1 MSLRAFLFYFF
12 NKMRVIRKVIQALT
26 GSPAA
31 RGVTSDP
38 QPADQPNRWNLALSK
53 GTGHKLGPA
62 VGKGLLPHHTRMAI
76 PGEYWPSAVV
86 LFWPPGSRV
95 RACQAVPLARHRHCH
110 RKSTVNYT
118 FAREL
123 VQEGHSSRLAIVPRC
138 AQGIAW
144 EWPRRQ
150 PTLQQPTHVA

>member
-1 MSLRAFLFYFF
+1 MWSLPAT
-12 NKMRVIRKVIQALT
+12 QALT

-53 GTGHKLGPA
+53 GTGQKLGPA
-62 VGKGLLPHHTRMAI
+62 VGKRLLPHHTRMAI
-76 PGEYWPSAVV
+76 PGEYWPSTVV
-86 LFWPPGSRV
+86 LFCPPGSRM
-95 RACQAVPLARHRHCH
+95 RACQPLPLARHRRCH
-110 RKSTVNYT
+110 RSQSTVNYT

-123 VQEGHSSRLAIVPRC
+123 VQEGPSSHLAIFPGC

-144 EWPRRQ
+144 VWPRRQ
-150 PTLQQPTHVA
+150 PTLQQPIHVA